1 MRVCKRFDNEGSSPL
16 TRGKPENGFSLG
28 TAWRLIPAHAGKT
41 RVSERRVERQGAHPR
56 SRGENLRTTRP
67 CFRQVGSSPLTRGK
81 LLVALSACDAGGL
94 IPAHAG
100 KTPRAHQHRPRPR
113 AHPRSRGENVRSWAV
128 TSGVGG
134 SSPLTRGKHPDVRA
148 GRRRSGLIPAHAGKT
163 TDRSE
168 GHSERGAHPRSR
180 GENPHPRLLPFPG
193 RGLIPA
199 HAGKTV
205 GDGASRHPSPAH
217 PRSRGEN
224 GIEGAKRCVTP
235 GSSPLTRGK
244 RACSTWR
251 GPRTWLIPAHA
262 GKTRCR
268 RWCRSCRWAHPRSRG
283 ENVRAG
289 ARRVPYAG
297 SSPLTRGKQGG
308 CFVTGGNVGLI
319 PAHAGK
325 TSRRRSAPVASRA
338 HPRSRGENRPR
349 RLPRPCRSGSSPL
362 TRGKPRRRYRPSEH
376 RGLIPAHAGKTGRT
390 RQWPFPSTAHP
401 RSRGENAPDELEADF
416 VRGSSPLTR
425 GKQILRGSPPW
436 RRGLIPAHAGKTSNS
451 ARPALKLRAHP
462 RSRGENSRVVTGC
475 AGVAGSSPL
484 TRGKLDRALVAGGD
498 RRLIPAHAGKTRV
511 SA

>member
-1 MRVCKRFDNEGSSPL
+1 M
-16 TRGKPENGFSLG
+16 
-28 TAWRLIPAHAGKT
+28 
-41 RVSERRVERQGAHPR
+41 
-56 SRGENLRTTRP
+56 
-67 CFRQVGSSPLTRGK
+67 
-81 LLVALSACDAGGL
+81 
-94 IPAHAG
+94 
-100 KTPRAHQHRPRPR
+100 
-113 AHPRSRGENVRSWAV
+113 

-134 SSPLTRGKHPDVRA
+134 SSPLTRGKLLAKAWKPA
-148 GRRRSGLIPAHAGKT
+148 TKGLIPAHAGKT
-163 TDRSE
+163 LGE
-168 GHSERGAHPRSR
+168 GLEAGYERAHPRSR

-325 TSRRRSAPVASRA
+325 TRFCGWPCGRTGA
-338 HPRSRGENRPR
+338 HPRSRGENVLSHRAPLSR
-349 RLPRPCRSGSSPL
+349 EGSSPL
-362 TRGKPRRRYRPSEH
+362 TRGKPPAAGHVVRRG
-376 RGLIPAHAGKTGRT
+376 GLIPAHAGKTRLAT
-390 RQWPFPSTAHP
+390 KRARPSTAHP
-401 RSRGENAPDELEADF
+401 RSRGENIAPYADAQS
-416 VRGSSPLTR
+416 VGGSSPLTR
-425 GKQILRGSPPW
+425 GKLPVLGLQLSSA
-436 RRGLIPAHAGKTSNS
+436 GLIPAHAGKTLYLDFVTFQT
-451 ARPALKLRAHP
+451 PAHP
-462 RSRGENSRVVTGC
+462 RSRGENNKTGR
-475 AGVAGSSPL
+475 
-484 TRGKLDRALVAGGD
+484 TRF
-498 RRLIPAHAGKTRV
+498 
-511 SA
+511 